1 MLNEIK
7 LSVSDENLETV
18 LTILNNL
25 KLGLISNIESSAQ
38 VKTRSTQYQPK
49 TNTIIREENSGT
61 NDTSGKYSAN
71 AYRDKLKRNNNK
83 K

>member
-7 LSVSDENLETV
+7 LTVDDKNLETL

-25 KLGLISNIESSAQ
+25 KDGLIENIETSTTK
-38 VKTRSTQYQPK
+38 KTTQYQPK
-49 TNTIIREENSGT
+49 TNKIIKEDESGT
-61 NDTSGKYSAN
+61 NDKSGKYMNPAL
-71 AYRDKLKRNNNK
+71 YKQRLKK

>member
-7 LSVSDENLETV
+7 LTVDDKNLETL

-25 KLGLISNIESSAQ
+25 KDGLIENIETSTTK
-38 VKTRSTQYQPK
+38 KTTQYKPK
-49 TNTIIREENSGT
+49 TNRIIKEDESGT
-61 NDTSGKYSAN
+61 NDTSGKYMNPAL
-71 AYRDKLKRNNNK
+71 YKQRLKK